1 MGFKHLLIKIC
12 FIIVMAKASPSH
24 TVGCW
29 DLRVNTADFTGEQ
42 PDPLIKSWKAKRFS
56 EQYFWAIHTS

>member
-1 MGFKHLLIKIC
+1 
-12 FIIVMAKASPSH
+12 MAKASPSH